1 MESQKFQ
8 LMKASSKL
16 SKELIAVEQV
26 HCFPQSE
33 LLNLR

>member
-16 SKELIAVEQV
+16 SKELAVEQV